1 MFGKRNPPYIINDQ
15 RQGLKDEKMGNDLV
29 GWGCLRPSVFT
40 GGKMGS
46 LVEGDRSMKV
56 RQETG
61 PGEDHF
67 KLLRVR
73 INRLGVEALWVKL
86 VEG

>member
-1 MFGKRNPPYIINDQ
+1 
-15 RQGLKDEKMGNDLV
+15 
-29 GWGCLRPSVFT
+29 
-40 GGKMGS
+40 MGS
-46 LVEGDRSMKV
+46 LVEGDRAMKV

-73 INRLGVEALWVKL
+73 INKLGVEALWVKL
-86 VEG
+86 AEGQTGKRKGDGSQFGLP

>member
-1 MFGKRNPPYIINDQ
+1 M
-15 RQGLKDEKMGNDLV
+15 
-29 GWGCLRPSVFT
+29 FT

-61 PGEDHF
+61 PGEDHC
-67 KLLRVR
+67 KLLRGR
-73 INRLGVEALWVKL
+73 INKLGVEALWVKL
-86 VEG
+86 AEG